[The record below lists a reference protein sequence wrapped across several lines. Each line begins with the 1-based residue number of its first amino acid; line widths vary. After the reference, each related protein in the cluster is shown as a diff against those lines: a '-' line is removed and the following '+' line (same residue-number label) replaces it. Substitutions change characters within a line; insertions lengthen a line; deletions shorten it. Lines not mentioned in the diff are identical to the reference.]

1 MYRGFHDFD
10 ISQDEI
16 LQSEGLRAVA
26 VLPVKNEGQV
36 VAVLNLAPRTRDEIL
51 PGARDVV
58 EAIAAQIGGVVAR
71 VRMEAALRQSQRNL
85 EALFDALDDL
95 VFVIGLDGRIIHA
108 NFQVRMR
115 LGYSL
120 PEIVGQPVTDLHP
133 PDRRQEAADIF
144 ARMLAGQTSL
154 CPVPVLAKDGTLLE
168 VETKISR
175 GEWDG
180 RPALFGISRDMSER
194 IRTEHLLRTEN
205 AFREAVI
212 DGVAEGLCVCRD
224 ISEFPHLR
232 FTVWNHRMTEI
243 TGYTLEQINRS
254 GWYETLY
261 PDESRREAIRADAA
275 AFQEGREYRGAEWV
289 ITRADGE
296 HRTLLVWTSRLDTG
310 QRPKH
315 LLALV
320 QDVTEK
326 NRLQQPLRDSQD
338 KLAAV
343 LAAVT
348 DHISMLDEEHN
359 IVWVNGVAERL
370 FGSDLVGR
378 KCHRVFH
385 GRNEP
390 CENCLVRR
398 TFASGRPQEHET
410 RVLTLEGERAY
421 WCTSSVAARHDDGRP
436 RLVIEVSRD
445 ITDRQRAEELSR
457 KHLAELARVARLATM
472 GEMASGLAHEIN
484 QPLAAVASYAGACFH
499 TLDKSPSP
507 PKEQLRDLLTG
518 SKSRRS
524 GPGRLSTA

>member
-1 MYRGFHDFD
+1 MNETIVAQLREAQQAEALLRLQRDLGIALSSTSDLDRTLHEVLKTVLQIEGIDCGGVYLVDECRDLYLAAHQGISPQFAEIVARLQRASPRGQRVLAGLAVYRGFHDFD

-36 VAVLNLAPRTRDEIL
+36 VAVLNLASRTRDEIL
-51 PGARDVV
+51 PGARDAV

-144 ARMLAGQTSL
+144 ARMLAGQTSV

-261 PDESRREAIRADAA
+261 PDESRCEAIRADAA

-296 HRTLLVWTSRLDTG
+296 QRTLLVWTSRLDTG
-310 QRPKH
+310 QPPN
-315 LLALV
+315 
-320 QDVTEK
+320 TCW
-326 NRLQQPLRDSQD
+326 PWS
-338 KLAAV
+338 
-343 LAAVT
+343 
-348 DHISMLDEEHN
+348 
-359 IVWVNGVAERL
+359 
-370 FGSDLVGR
+370 
-378 KCHRVFH
+378 
-385 GRNEP
+385 
-390 CENCLVRR
+390 R
-398 TFASGRPQEHET
+398 T
-410 RVLTLEGERAY
+410 
-421 WCTSSVAARHDDGRP
+421 
-436 RLVIEVSRD
+436 
-445 ITDRQRAEELSR
+445 SR
-457 KHLAELARVARLATM
+457 KRT
-472 GEMASGLAHEIN
+472 
-484 QPLAAVASYAGACFH
+484 ACN
-499 TLDKSPSP
+499 
-507 PKEQLRDLLTG
+507 
-518 SKSRRS
+518 RRS
-524 GPGRLSTA
+524 ARARTSWPRCWPR